1 MINVHYGT
9 VVENNDL
16 ELQAGRVK
24 IRIPYLHGDISNDL
38 LPWAKPM
45 TLFSGGSNS
54 YGKSCIPEINSLV
67 WIVFDNEV
75 DMLKPFY
82 IADIHLNNFNPHL
95 LFKNNI
101 ASNITGFSSIYP
113 DVKYEYYKNG
123 VCIAVSSNAST
134 PEVTIYHPS
143 GSYIFVNSSGEI
155 QIKAG
160 TVALE
165 KSVLGETLKQTL
177 SDLIDAINA
186 ITVNTPVGLSS
197 VPNNTTTFTNIKNNL
212 STILSAK
219 VKNN

>member
-1 MINVHYGT
+1 MTNGHYAS
-9 VVENNDL
+9 VVENNDT

-24 IRIPYLHGDISNDL
+24 IRIPYLHGDVGDEL

-45 TLFSGGSNS
+45 TLFSGGSDT

-67 WIVFDNEV
+67 WVVFDNET

-82 IADIHLNNFNPHL
+82 IADVHLNNFNPHM
-95 LFKNNI
+95 LFQNNI
-101 ASNITGFSSIYP
+101 TSNITGFSSVYP

-143 GSYIFVNSSGEI
+143 GSYIFMNSSGEI
-155 QIKAG
+155 EIKAG

-165 KSVLGETLKQTL
+165 KSVLGETLKSWLEEHTHT
-177 SDLIDAINA
+177 SPMGP
-186 ITVNTPVGLSS
+186 TGTPIQAS
-197 VPNNTTTFTNIKNNL
+197 TL